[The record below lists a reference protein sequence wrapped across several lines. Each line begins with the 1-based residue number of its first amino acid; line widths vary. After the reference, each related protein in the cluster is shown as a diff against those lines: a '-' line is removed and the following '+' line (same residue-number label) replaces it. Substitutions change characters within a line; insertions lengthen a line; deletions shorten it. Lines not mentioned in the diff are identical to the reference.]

1 MLAQKHRDLKALLE
15 RHRKFWNL
23 EEVDRPLLVVPVD
36 VYAPTKRFC
45 STLVGDVL
53 KTDAVD
59 AALVMEEYD
68 RLAAMHEEIGDD
80 YLVAVEPILGV
91 PWLEAMVGC
100 PIHVSSTGAMA
111 ARAVHAPQG
120 IQSISVSPENRWL
133 QTSIDYLR
141 AASRH
146 AAGRYPVCV
155 GHLRGPTDILFAVL
169 GSESF
174 FLAFYDQPERIQA
187 LSQMAANAWVDA
199 AKAQLHAVPRFHGG
213 YVLRWFG
220 IWAPAPTV
228 WYQEDASTMI
238 SRDFYQN
245 LFLSSA
251 WSAMVFPYTVFH
263 LHSPSL
269 HIVDLIL
276 EANFPNLK
284 AFNINMDPTG
294 VSIDK
299 AIPVLQRIQEHGKAL
314 ILSKDLYDNFTL
326 KEYEEI
332 LRALSPRGLCVWL
345 DGKTIEEAHEILSLA
360 KEHTAKARP
369 RSALT

>member
-1 MLAQKHRDLKALLE
+1 MPAQKQRDMQALLE
-15 RHRKFWNL
+15 RHRKFWDL

-45 STLVGDVL
+45 STLAGDVL
-53 KTDAVD
+53 EPDAVD
-59 AALVMEEYD
+59 AALVTEEYD

-80 YLVAVEPILGV
+80 YLVGAEPIVGV

-111 ARAVHAPQG
+111 AKPVQAPQN
-120 IQSISVSPENRWL
+120 IQSISVSPDNRWL
-133 QTSIDYLR
+133 RTSLDYLR
-141 AASRH
+141 DVARH

-155 GHLRGPTDILFAVL
+155 GHLRGPTDILFAML

-187 LSQMAANAWVDA
+187 LAHMAASAWGDA
-199 AKAQLHAVPRFHGG
+199 AKAQLQAVPRFHNG

-228 WYQEDASTMI
+228 WYQEDTSTMI
-238 SRDFYQN
+238 SREFYRD
-245 LFLSSA
+245 LFLASTRSA
-251 WSAMVFPYTVFH
+251 LVFPYSVFH

-276 EANFPNLK
+276 EINLPNLR

-294 VSIDK
+294 ISIDQ
-299 AIPVLQRIQEHGKAL
+299 AIPVLKRIQEHGKAL

-326 KEYEEI
+326 KEYAEI
-332 LRALSPRGLCVWL
+332 LKALSPRGLCVWL

-360 KEHTAKARP
+360 KEQTVTSRP
-369 RSALT
+369 KSFLT